1 MTETQHSGRSG
12 AAAPRPGYQAIQ
24 GSHRTLPT
32 GSTRIGDVPED
43 HVIEASIYLKPRD
56 ETSSAAGLTGI
67 ADIEARRHQLA
78 TERAALYRDDMRA
91 VADYAA
97 DHHLT
102 VILQAPAR
110 RLVRVAGTPSAI
122 EAAFG
127 TQMALYT
134 ADGTEFRHHETDIA
148 LPDTLH
154 GVVESVLGLD
164 SRAIAHARIVRPR
177 AAQPGGIEPNRIG
190 TLYDFPTGVDGT
202 GVTIGLIELGGGF
215 KSADT
220 KTAFKAMGLKVPRV
234 LAVSVDGGRNKTG
247 SDADGEVAL
256 DIQVAGGLAPGAEI
270 AVYFTPNTDA
280 GFADAISQAVHDTTN
295 KPSVISISWGGPE
308 STWSQQ
314 GVTTMNTALQ
324 DAATLGISVYVASGD
339 SLATDGVSDGR
350 AHVDFPAS
358 SPYATGCG
366 GTHIA
371 AGAGGISA
379 EIVWNDSA
387 AGGGGTGGGIS
398 DLFPVPAFQ
407 GGVRLPPSVNA
418 GRVGRGVPDVA
429 GDAAPGSGYL
439 IVVDGKTEVVG
450 GTSAVAP
457 LWAGLTALINQKAA
471 TPVGFLPGWLYPQVK
486 AGARLTV
493 EITSGDNKAEG
504 SQIGY
509 DAGPTW
515 NACTG
520 LGRPDGKALF
530 TALTARTAGTASA

>member
-1 MTETQHSGRSG
+1 MIATQHSAKSG
-12 AAAPRPGYQAIQ
+12 AVAPRPGYQAIQ
-24 GSHRTLPT
+24 GSHRTLPA
-32 GSTRIGDVPED
+32 GSTRVGSVPED

-56 ETSSAAGLTGI
+56 ETSLARGLAGI
-67 ADIEARRHQLA
+67 AGIEARRHQLA
-78 TERAALYRDDMRA
+78 TERTTLYRNDMRA
-91 VADYAA
+91 VADYAT

-102 VILQAPAR
+102 VILEAPAR
-110 RLVRVAGTPSAI
+110 RLVRVAGTPAAL
-122 EAAFG
+122 ETAFG
-127 TQMALYT
+127 TQMAIYT
-134 ADGTEFRHHETDIA
+134 ANGTEFRHHETDIA
-148 LPDTLH
+148 LPEDLH
-154 GVVESVLGLD
+154 GRVESVLGLD
-164 SRAIAHARIVRPR
+164 SRAIAHTRIVRPR

-215 KSADT
+215 KSSDT
-220 KTAFKAMGLKVPRV
+220 KTAFTAMGLKAPRV

-314 GVTTMNTALQ
+314 GVATMNTALQ
-324 DAATLGISVYVASGD
+324 DAVTLGVSVYVASGD
-339 SLATDGVSDGR
+339 SLATDGVTDGQ

-358 SPYATGCG
+358 SPYAIGCG

-371 AGAGGISA
+371 ASGSAISA

-398 DLFPVPAFQ
+398 DLFPVPSFQ
-407 GGVRLPPSVNA
+407 AGVRLPPSVNA

-439 IVVDGKTEVVG
+439 IVVDGKREVVG

-471 TPVGFLPGWLYPQVK
+471 TPVGFLPDWLYPQAE
-486 AGARLTV
+486 AGAKLTI
-493 EITSGDNKAEG
+493 EITSGDNKAAG

-530 TALTARTAGTASA
+530 AALTARVAMS